1 MGIPGNPKDRIDF
14 LAAEL
19 RRHQD
24 LYYKKAMPEISDREY
39 DRLFEELLALE
50 KKHPDLAGPDSPTKR
65 VGSDLEK
72 DFPEVPHP
80 RAMLSLDKVYTKAEL
95 GEWMEKMGRETA
107 AAPSFVIEDKVD
119 GSTIVLHYEN
129 GVLVRAVTR
138 GDGLVGNDITDNVK
152 TIRDI
157 PLRLT
162 EPVTAHF
169 RGEIYIDK
177 DDFER
182 LNREVDNIYA
192 NPRNFAAGSLR
203 RKKSS
208 EVARVPLRSFV
219 YEGTFGTEHIEL
231 LARLS
236 RLGFRVSDAVGFFG
250 AEAGEGGRY
259 ASLGAEHPEW
269 VIGTVSRA
277 GEFVDSRM
285 RARKT
290 VKYEADGL
298 VVKLNDLRDRERL
311 GSTTHHPRW
320 AVAFKYEA
328 PQSVSEIT
336 GIEVQVGRT
345 GRVTPVARI
354 KPVRIS
360 GSTVSNVTLHNQDY
374 IDSLEAAVGDRVSVS
389 RRGDVIPAVDEVV
402 EKNDMGNPVYR
413 LPPDCPS
420 CGTALTREGAHTFCP
435 NRNCPARVY
444 GRAAFFVGRGQM
456 DIENLGPETVKRL
469 LEIGL
474 IKDVPD
480 LYFFD
485 PNALLGVEGFGEKK
499 VALIREGI
507 EKSKS
512 RPYASVL
519 ASLGLDEIGPRA
531 ADLLIE
537 SGYDSI
543 DLLLDAAHKRDPEA
557 FTRVEG
563 IGPKIAERIIDQLND
578 PAILG
583 MIGRLR
589 QAGLCFARGK
599 PGISPAGPG
608 PEGKPGAPSAEPGL
622 PRTFKG
628 EVWCVTGS
636 FERFKPREKAM
647 EEVVARGGKH
657 SPSVTGKTT
666 HLLAGAQPGGKLQKA
681 KKLGVRIVSEA
692 EFLAWLR
699 GQGP

>member
-1 MGIPGNPKDRIDF
+1 MGIDNPKDRIDF

-24 LYYKKAMPEISDREY
+24 LYYKKARPEISDREY
-39 DRLFEELLALE
+39 DRLFDELLALE
-50 KKHPDLAGPDSPTKR
+50 KKYPSLARPDSPTKR
-65 VGSDLEK
+65 VGSDLER

-80 RAMLSLDKVYTKAEL
+80 APMLSLDKVYTKDEL
-95 GEWMEKMGRETA
+95 GEWLAKIGRETSTP
-107 AAPSFVIEDKVD
+107 PSFVIEDKVD
-119 GSTIVLHYEN
+119 GSTIVLHYES

-152 TIRDI
+152 TIRDL
-157 PLRLT
+157 PLRLA
-162 EPVTAHF
+162 EPLTAHF

-208 EVARVPLRSFV
+208 EVARIPLRSFV
-219 YEGTFGTEHIEL
+219 YEGTFGTSHIEV
-231 LARLS
+231 LARIS

-250 AEAGEGGRY
+250 DGAAKSRY
-259 ASLGAEHPEW
+259 ASLVAEHPEW
-269 VIGTVSRA
+269 VIGTVPQA
-277 GEFVDSRM
+277 GEFVDLRM
-285 RARKT
+285 RARKN
-290 VKYEADGL
+290 VKYEVDGL
-298 VVKLNDLRDRERL
+298 VVKLDDYRDRERL

-320 AVAFKYEA
+320 AIAFKYEA
-328 PQSVSEIT
+328 PQSVSEIL

-374 IDSLEAAVGDRVSVS
+374 VTSLEVAVGDKVSVS
-389 RRGDVIPAVDEVV
+389 RRGDVIPAVEEVV
-402 EKNDMGNPVYR
+402 EKNEIGNPVYR

-420 CGTALTREGAHTFCP
+420 CGAALKREGAHTFCP
-435 NRNCPARVY
+435 NRSCPARVY

-474 IKDVPD
+474 VKDVPD

-485 PNALLGVEGFGEKK
+485 PNELLGVEGFGEKK

-519 ASLGLDEIGPRA
+519 ASLGLDEIGPRV

-543 DLLLDAAHKRDPEA
+543 DRLLEAARKRDPEA
-557 FTRVEG
+557 FTAIEG
-563 IGPKIAERIIDQLND
+563 IGPKIADKIIEQLND
-578 PAILG
+578 PVILE

-589 QAGLCFARGK
+589 AAGLRFAREKRSGK
-599 PGISPAGPG
+599 SDAESGPRG
-608 PEGKPGAPSAEPGL
+608 ELGEPSSGSGL
-622 PRTFKG
+622 PQTFKG

-647 EEVVARGGKH
+647 DEVVARGGKY
-657 SPSVTGKTT
+657 SSSVTGKTT

-681 KKLGVRIVSEA
+681 KKLGVEIVSEA
-692 EFLAWLR
+692 EFLARLE
-699 GQGP
+699 G